1 MKMNETTSLIRAYQP
16 EDIDPVMA
24 VWAAANALAHPF
36 LEAAFVMEV
45 ERSIR
50 EDFLPISETYVL
62 EDKGQV
68 IGFIALIGN
77 QIGGLFLDPTC
88 HRRGYGRAL
97 VDHAVALKGPLKVE
111 VFRDNAIGRP
121 FYEGYGFEPI
131 EDEFHAPSG
140 QVNRK
145 MAMPGA

>member
-1 MKMNETTSLIRAYQP
+1 MNETTSLIRAYQP
-16 EDIDPVMA
+16 EDIEPVMTI
-24 VWAAANALAHPF
+24 WAAANALAHPF
-36 LEAAFVMEV
+36 LETVFVVEV

-62 EDKGQV
+62 EDKDQV
-68 IGFIALIGN
+68 IGFIALIGS
-77 QIGGLFLDPTC
+77 QIGGLFLDPAC

-97 VDHAVALKGPLKVE
+97 VDHAVTLRGPLKVE
-111 VFRDNAIGRP
+111 VFRENAIGRP
-121 FYEGYGFEPI
+121 FYEGCGFERI

-140 QVNRK
+140 QMNRK